1 MTTRWE
7 RRAVW
12 LAWGVGLCTLVL
24 LAASAVLLA
33 LDWEAIDSPGT
44 AQLAVFLGVPINGAL
59 GVLIAIR
66 RPRNAIGWF
75 LLAIAVAGAV
85 FLFTDFLAIRALLGG
100 GALDGWVAWSGNVFN
115 NASPVAEYLIFL
127 LILFFPNG
135 RLLPG
140 PRWRWVAGAA
150 LAAIAVELVQA
161 FTSVSLNQLSPRVPS
176 VPNPLAVPALDALT
190 NSNSLV
196 PQLAFFLLIV
206 LVLVAVVVRFRRSR
220 DLERQQMRGFA
231 YVAGATLAAVLLTF
245 TFTPPNHKLTE
256 TSVFVLVGTLA
267 AAALARI
274 RRWRSVQRRP
284 IRWTPYIVATV
295 VGVGSLSFSFT
306 SPSNGPDVA
315 NAALGVGFG
324 VLLPA
329 TIGLAVMRHGLYD
342 LDIFISRS
350 IVYGSLAI
358 FITGVYVGIAV
369 GIGTLVGSGGKPNL
383 GLSILATAIVA
394 VGFQPVRERV
404 QRVANRLVYG
414 NRATPYEVLSH
425 FSERVAESYA
435 SDDVLPR
442 MARVLA
448 EGTSAD
454 VAEVWLRSGDALRRA
469 AVFPL
474 QSPAPAAVHLDGSA
488 ELSIPT
494 TDRAVVVRHQGDVL
508 GALTVTKRRGESL
521 TPIEIRLMDDL
532 AHQAGLVLKNVG
544 LTSDL
549 LARLED
555 LRSSRRRL
563 VAAQDD
569 ARRKLERNLHDGAQQ
584 HLVAIKVKLGLVDML
599 LTRDPA
605 KASATIV
612 ALKSDADEAL
622 ETLRDLARGIYPPL
636 LAERGLAVALQSQ
649 AGKATLPVHV
659 DADGVGRY
667 PQEIEAAL
675 YFCTLEA
682 LQNVQKYAKASNAL
696 VRLREDGGQLLV
708 EVTDDGRGFDVAV
721 TSRGAG
727 LSNMEDRLEAL
738 GGTLRIET
746 SPAHGTTLAAKVPVP
761 LSMRTS

>member
-746 SPAHGTTLAAKVPVP
+746 SPAHGTTLVAKVPVP